1 VSILSRFAT
10 QPSDNRWGFET
21 TFHSKPEE
29 KLSMSGKKGNFS
41 RRDFIK
47 TAGAAGLGSVLVPLS
62 SLPQAHGSSSTK
74 EPEQMIV
81 PRRPFG
87 KTGVDVSILTLGGEL
102 KISDQLIFRQAFKM
116 GVTYW
121 DTDNWYGWGKNEKA
135 IGKYFAKFPND
146 REKVFLVTKA
156 KTSDPQK
163 LTEKLNTSLQRM
175 NTSYADMYFISYV
188 SNVKKELTDAV
199 RAWAEKA
206 KAEGKIRFFGFSAH
220 KNMENSMLAAAKLGW
235 IDGIMMSY
243 NYRLMVK
250 DKMKRAVDACVK
262 AGIGLT
268 AMKTQAAFSANFY
281 ASIGSETD
289 DALKMT
295 ENFLKKGYSA
305 EQAKLKAVWE
315 NPNIASICSAMPNMT
330 ILQAN
335 VAAAL
340 NKKHLSEGD
349 KQRLEQY
356 AQQTAP
362 GYCAGCA
369 NICESAVDLDIPISD
384 ILRYSMYNHSY
395 GDRNTATRLF
405 NALPTDIKANILKA
419 DYSKAEKYCPQKIQI
434 GKVLKKTHED
444 LT

>member
-1 VSILSRFAT
+1 
-10 QPSDNRWGFET
+10 
-21 TFHSKPEE
+21 
-29 KLSMSGKKGNFS
+29 MSGKKRNFS

-47 TAGAAGLGSVLVPLS
+47 TAGASGLGSALIPLS
-62 SLPQAHGSSSTK
+62 ALKQAYGGVSTK
-74 EPEQMIV
+74 VPEQMMV
-81 PRRPFG
+81 PTRPFG
-87 KTGVDVSILTLGGEL
+87 KTGVDVSILSLGGVL
-102 KISDQLIFRQAFKM
+102 KPSDQLIFRQAFKM

-135 IGKYFAKFPND
+135 IGKYFARFPND
-146 REKVFLVTKA
+146 RGKVFLVTKA
-156 KTSDPQK
+156 KASDPQK

-175 NTSYADMYFISYV
+175 NTSHVDMYFISYV

-199 RAWAEKA
+199 KAWAEKA
-206 KAEGKIRFFGFSAH
+206 KSKGKIRFFGFSAH
-220 KNMENSMLAAAKLGW
+220 KNMESSMLAAAKLGW

-295 ENFLKKGYSA
+295 ESFLKKGYTA
-305 EQAKLKAVWE
+305 EQAKLKVVWE
-315 NPNIASICSAMPNMT
+315 NPNITSICSAMPNMT

-335 VAAAL
+335 VAAAF
-340 NKKHLSEGD
+340 NKQNLSGGD
-349 KQRLEQY
+349 RQRLEQY

-369 NICESAVDLDIPISD
+369 NICEPAVDLDIPISD
-384 ILRYSMYNHSY
+384 ILRYSMYDHSY
-395 GDRNTATRLF
+395 GDRDTAVTLF
-405 NALPTDIKANILKA
+405 NALPSDIKANILKA
-419 DYSKAEKYCPQKIQI
+419 DYSKAEKHCPQKIQI
-434 GKVLKKTHED
+434 GKILKKTHKD

>member
-1 VSILSRFAT
+1 MQNSGIKKEELRMSR
-10 QPSDNRWGFET
+10 
-21 TFHSKPEE
+21 KEE
-29 KLSMSGKKGNFS
+29 NFS

-62 SLPQAHGSSSTK
+62 SLTQAHGSSSTNASG
-74 EPEQMIV
+74 QMVV
-81 PRRPFG
+81 PTRPFG
-87 KTGVDVSILTLGGEL
+87 KTGVNVSILSLGGVL
-102 KISDQLIFRQAFKM
+102 DMSDQIVFRQAFKM

-121 DTDNWYGWGKNEKA
+121 DTADGYGRGKNEKA

-146 REKVFLVTKA
+146 RKKVFLVTKA
-156 KTSDPQK
+156 GTSNPKK

-175 NTSYADMYFISYV
+175 NTSYVDLYFIHYV
-188 SNVKKELTDAV
+188 KNVKKELTSEV
-199 RAWAEKA
+199 KAWAEKA

-220 KNMENSMLAAAKLGW
+220 KNMENSLLAASKLGW

-250 DKMKRAVDACVK
+250 DEMKRAVDACAK

-268 AMKTQAAFSANFY
+268 AMKTQAAFSAYFY
-281 ASIGSETD
+281 ASIGSESD
-289 DALKMT
+289 NALKMT
-295 ENFLKKGYSA
+295 ESFIKKGYTA
-305 EQAKLKAVWE
+305 EQAKLKVVWE
-315 NPNIASICSAMPNMT
+315 NPNIASICSAMSNMT

-340 NKKHLSEGD
+340 NKKKLSLRD
-349 KQRLEQY
+349 KQLLEQY
-356 AQQTAP
+356 AQQTSS

-369 NICESAVDLDIPISD
+369 NICESVVDFKVPISD
-384 ILRYSMYNHSY
+384 IMRYSMYNNSY
-395 GDRNTATRLF
+395 GDRDRALTLF
-405 NALPTDIKANILKA
+405 NALPTDIKANIVKA